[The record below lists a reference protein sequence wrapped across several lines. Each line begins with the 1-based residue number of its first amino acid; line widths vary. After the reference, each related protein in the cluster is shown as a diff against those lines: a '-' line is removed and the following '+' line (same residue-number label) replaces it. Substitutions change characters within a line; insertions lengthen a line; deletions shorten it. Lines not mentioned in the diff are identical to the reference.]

1 MQNLLA
7 TLRPIFHKLLALVGV
22 LIVLVQVLFMAR
34 TQTEGVV
41 VLIGLFLIVI
51 GVWRLGGMLLPDRRE
66 YMRLR
71 SEVYRFLKMVPE
83 LHRHAVAE
91 DAARKEEVKK
101 AMHESVERMASVA
114 AESTENAQL
123 TS

>member
-1 MQNLLA
+1 MKNLLA
-7 TLRPIFHKLLALVGV
+7 TLRPVFHKLIALVGV

-34 TQTEGVV
+34 TQAEGVV

-51 GVWRLGGMLLPDRRE
+51 GVWRLGGMVLPDRRE
-66 YMRLR
+66 YIRLR
-71 SEVYRFLKMVPE
+71 SEVHGFLKMVSE
-83 LHRHAVAE
+83 LHRHAVAG

-114 AESTENAQL
+114 AESTQSA
-123 TS
+123 